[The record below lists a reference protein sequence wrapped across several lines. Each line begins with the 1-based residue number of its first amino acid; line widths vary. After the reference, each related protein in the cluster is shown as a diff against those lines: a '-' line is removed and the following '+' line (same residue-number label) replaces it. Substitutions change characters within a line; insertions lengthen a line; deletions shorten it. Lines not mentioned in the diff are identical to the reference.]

1 MSLYDCVFSVSR
13 YKPRQGIL
21 VRRVFH
27 LLSSLCAVGLG
38 VSIARAFTQGNG
50 HVVAGVFVSAMLWL
64 SWRTMQY
71 PPICDFLIDVQVEL
85 GRVSWPRVVDVKRF
99 TLVVLF
105 VMFLVSLYLFLCD
118 RLLQFLLRAASVLNF

>member
-27 LLSSLCAVGLG
+27 LLGSLCAVGLG

-50 HVVAGVFVSAMLWL
+50 HVVVGVFVSAMLWL

-71 PPICDFLIDVQVEL
+71 PPICDFLIDVQVES

-118 RLLQFLLRAASVLNF
+118 RLLQFLLRAASVLKF